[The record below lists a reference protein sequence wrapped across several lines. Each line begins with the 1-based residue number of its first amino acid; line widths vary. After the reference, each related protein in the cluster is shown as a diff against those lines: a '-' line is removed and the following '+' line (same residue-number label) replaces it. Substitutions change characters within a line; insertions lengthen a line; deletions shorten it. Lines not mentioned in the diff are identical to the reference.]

1 MTSEENMRFNS
12 YIKEL
17 STKGLIYKG
26 HYSSP
31 KELPKYLKAG
41 HVIIIKDKEY
51 ICTAPN
57 HLEPLL

>member
-1 MTSEENMRFNS
+1 MRFNS